1 MENELMIRYKKFRN
15 HPIWTLETIGFHICK
30 KRNPTHPKWY
40 LHSQLNMFLT
50 KHKHGYEVHR

>member
-1 MENELMIRYKKFRN
+1 MIRYKKFRN